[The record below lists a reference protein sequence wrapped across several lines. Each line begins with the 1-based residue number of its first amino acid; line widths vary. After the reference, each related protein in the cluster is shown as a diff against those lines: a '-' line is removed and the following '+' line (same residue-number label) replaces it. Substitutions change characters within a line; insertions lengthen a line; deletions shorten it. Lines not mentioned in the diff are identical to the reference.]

1 MHTPNQTTPGPDGQ
15 TRGGT
20 SREALTEELQDKAKQ
35 ATEEVKVQGKEQ
47 LDRYRETAA
56 DELDRV
62 AQGARAAASE
72 LERQDDAFLSH
83 YVADIA
89 GSLGQLADNLRGK
102 SADTLFREASQ
113 LARDNPALFITGSIA
128 LGFGLTRFAR
138 ASGRR
143 DTDERSST
151 SETGMSATGTS
162 TSAMGATS
170 GSRPAPGSSGYSS
183 PATPSD
189 NASTFAN
196 ASCCP
201 PGRGDGKTS
210 NGGTH

>member
-1 MHTPNQTTPGPDGQ
+1 MHTPNQTTPGLDGQ
-15 TRGGT
+15 SRGGT

-89 GSLGQLADNLRGK
+89 GSLGRLADNLRGK

-143 DTDERSST
+143 DTDERSS
-151 SETGMSATGTS
+151 GMSGTGTP
-162 TSAMGATS
+162 TSAMGASS

>member
-1 MHTPNQTTPGPDGQ
+1 MHTPNQTTPGLDGQ
-15 TRGGT
+15 SRGGT

-62 AQGARAAASE
+62 AQGARAAATE

-89 GSLGQLADNLRGK
+89 GSLGRLADNLRGK

-143 DTDERSST
+143 DTDERSS
-151 SETGMSATGTS
+151 GMSGTGTP
-162 TSAMGATS
+162 TSAMGASS